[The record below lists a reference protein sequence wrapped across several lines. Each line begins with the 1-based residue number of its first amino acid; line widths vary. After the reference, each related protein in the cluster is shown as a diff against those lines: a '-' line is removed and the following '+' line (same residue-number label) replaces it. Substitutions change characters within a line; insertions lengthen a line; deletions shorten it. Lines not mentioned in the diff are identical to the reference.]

1 MPMVALVW
9 PRLPK
14 APLAA
19 VLAAVLWEVFFAV
32 VGEIGHAAVVVA
44 CRCKAACL
52 VLPGREGQDP
62 GDRVDQGE
70 VPAAPGQQVPAA
82 AAAVA
87 AAVARRH
94 HQAAEPVRGRDL
106 AGPVVRRR
114 R

>member
-9 PRLPK
+9 LRLPK

-19 VLAAVLWEVFFAV
+19 VLAAVLWEVLFAV

-44 CRCKAACL
+44 CRYKAACL

-87 AAVARRH
+87 AAEAHRH
-94 HQAAEPVRGRDL
+94 HQVAEPVRRRDL
-106 AGPVVRRR
+106 AGQAVRRR